1 MMFFSILHQ
10 NMPQKPPKE
19 GVLSH
24 CEATLPHVF
33 FKCGL
38 VHHSIDLFHRNSN
51 YFYSSLT

>member
-33 FKCGL
+33 
-38 VHHSIDLFHRNSN
+38 SN
-51 YFYSSLT
+51 VGSLTIQSFCFIATATIFIVR